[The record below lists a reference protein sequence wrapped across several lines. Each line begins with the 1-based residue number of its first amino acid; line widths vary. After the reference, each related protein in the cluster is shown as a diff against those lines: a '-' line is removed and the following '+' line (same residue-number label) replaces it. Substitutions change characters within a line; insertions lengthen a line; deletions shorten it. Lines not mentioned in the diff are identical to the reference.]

1 MTSKR
6 HTRPNNR
13 FKRKKLVCCIQPP
26 DFMALARG
34 ESSSAGLQTCDRSKI
49 TLIATTLPQEGG
61 FGKLRI
67 QIHSFKA

>member
-1 MTSKR
+1 
-6 HTRPNNR
+6 
-13 FKRKKLVCCIQPP
+13 
-26 DFMALARG
+26 MAIARG

-67 QIHSFKA
+67 QIHSLKA